1 MQLHKNIQEL
11 RDEFRMEI
19 TEMKQTM
26 EGFKSRLDEVDE
38 TINGIEIRHQE
49 YREPEAEKGKKDL

>member
-26 EGFKSRLDEVDE
+26 EGFKS
-38 TINGIEIRHQE
+38 I
-49 YREPEAEKGKKDL
+49 